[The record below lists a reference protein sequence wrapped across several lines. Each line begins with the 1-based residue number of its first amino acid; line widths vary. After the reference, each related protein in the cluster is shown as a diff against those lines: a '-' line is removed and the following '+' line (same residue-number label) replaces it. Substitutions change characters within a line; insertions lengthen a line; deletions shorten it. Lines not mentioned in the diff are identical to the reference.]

1 MHRMANDALTPS
13 KRHKRDPA
21 ELELHRAADADVQER
36 GVFQEPE
43 AHPADVRHSLAQE
56 EMRLLQAELSQ
67 ARAACANKDSEI
79 LYLQNSQEEMRL
91 LQAELSQA
99 RGACANKDSEI
110 LYLQNLVVR
119 LQPLVVPCRMLA
131 AAFPPPPV
139 DNGGD
144 DDGGDDDGMRLLR
157 LAVFSL
163 PPDHSRNDAVALF
176 DEAMLLCADGRYRC
190 AVSKLKR
197 AVALGHVAAH
207 AELAW
212 LIDVRREGVQP
223 CSNCVPNCVR
233 RLCKLGSDLGCPHS
247 KGVWALLCFYNINY
261 GNNRGRVAPVRGL
274 QLARESAAAGSKYVD
289 ALHSLHFCNIQ
300 TRFGQYVLGR
310 LYTHGAR
317 GLQQDVAQA
326 VVYLQLAAEQGLE
339 AAQHYL
345 GDLYSIGR
353 GVAQDHAAAAVWY
366 RRAAQQGYGL
376 SCMSLAQ
383 CYSSGEGVERDRFQ
397 AIFWH
402 KRAYL
407 AGIEIHSERHLN
419 DLGVRTEELM
429 AIKVRYNPLFHT
441 GCGLTSA

>member
-1 MHRMANDALTPS
+1 MANDALAPS
-13 KRHKRDPA
+13 KRRKSDPA
-21 ELELHRAADADVQER
+21 GPQLHRAADADVQVR

-56 EMRLLQAELSQ
+56 EIRLLQAELTQ
-67 ARAACANKDSEI
+67 ARAACAD
-79 LYLQNSQEEMRL
+79 
-91 LQAELSQA
+91 
-99 RGACANKDSEI
+99 KDSEI

-131 AAFPPPPV
+131 VAFPPPPV

-157 LAVFSL
+157 LAVFSP

-212 LIDVRREGVQP
+212 LVDVRREGVEP

-233 RLCKLGSDLGCPHS
+233 RLSKLGSDLGCPHS

-274 QLARESAAAGSKYVD
+274 QLARESAAAGSKYVTPFILFIFVTSRPGSGSTCSAVCTRTAPED
-289 ALHSLHFCNIQ
+289 CSRTSLKRSCTYGLPRSKGLRLRRICWATC
-300 TRFGQYVLGR
+300 TR
-310 LYTHGAR
+310 
-317 GLQQDVAQA
+317 
-326 VVYLQLAAEQGLE
+326 
-339 AAQHYL
+339 
-345 GDLYSIGR
+345 S
-353 GVAQDHAAAAVWY
+353 AAALRKTTLQRLCGTGAPLSKDTAW
-366 RRAAQQGYGL
+366 RA
-376 SCMSLAQ
+376 
-383 CYSSGEGVERDRFQ
+383 
-397 AIFWH
+397 
-402 KRAYL
+402 
-407 AGIEIHSERHLN
+407 
-419 DLGVRTEELM
+419 
-429 AIKVRYNPLFHT
+429 
-441 GCGLTSA
+441 